1 LKRPGPLYSFRE
13 KNRGEAPY
21 GGIFMYEQ
29 KLENCKICGKVF
41 LYHGG
46 IVVCD
51 ACKKDLD
58 DIYTRAREI
67 LRNKK
72 TTEEFDSIALAE
84 KIGVDP
90 IYIHILVEG
99 GYFERD
105 GFELDNSSSTRKNL
119 ARQFEAELKK
129 KKTGALG
136 KKPSSGGMFFEER
149 RKKDN

>member
-1 LKRPGPLYSFRE
+1 M
-13 KNRGEAPY
+13 NA
-21 GGIFMYEQ
+21 Q

-51 ACKKDLD
+51 KCKQDLD
-58 DIYTRAREI
+58 DIYARAREI

-84 KIGVDP
+84 EIGVDP

-105 GFELDNSSSTRKNL
+105 GFELDDSTSARRSL
-119 ARQFEAELKK
+119 AREFEAELNKK
-129 KKTGALG
+129 KPGAPE
-136 KKPSSGGMFFEER
+136 KKSSSRGMFLDER
-149 RKKDN
+149 RRRND

>member
-1 LKRPGPLYSFRE
+1 M
-13 KNRGEAPY
+13 NA
-21 GGIFMYEQ
+21 Q

-51 ACKKDLD
+51 TCKQDLD
-58 DIYTRAREI
+58 DIYVRAREV

-72 TTEEFDSIALAE
+72 ATEEFDSIALAGE
-84 KIGVDP
+84 IDVDP

-105 GFELDNSSSTRKNL
+105 GFELDGSTSARKNL
-119 ARQFEAELKK
+119 AREFEAELKK
-129 KKTGALG
+129 KKSGSSG
-136 KKPSSGGMFFEER
+136 EKPSSRGMFLEER
-149 RKKDN
+149 LKKDK

>member
-1 LKRPGPLYSFRE
+1 MNAK
-13 KNRGEAPY
+13 
-21 GGIFMYEQ
+21 

-41 LYHGG
+41 LYRGG

-51 ACKKDLD
+51 TCKEDLD
-58 DIYTRAREI
+58 DIYVRAREV

-72 TTEEFDSIALAE
+72 TTEEFDSIALAGE
-84 KIGVDP
+84 IDVDP

-105 GFELDNSSSTRKNL
+105 GFELDGSTSARKNL

-129 KKTGALG
+129 KK
-136 KKPSSGGMFFEER
+136 PRSSGEKPASRGMFLEER
-149 RKKDN
+149 LKKDK

>member
-1 LKRPGPLYSFRE
+1 MHVR
-13 KNRGEAPY
+13 
-21 GGIFMYEQ
+21 

-51 ACKKDLD
+51 KCKRDLD
-58 DIYTRAREI
+58 DIYAKAREI

-84 KIGVDP
+84 EIGVDP

-105 GFELDNSSSTRKNL
+105 GFELDNSASARRNL
-119 ARQFEAELKK
+119 AREIEAELNKK
-129 KKTGALG
+129 KPKTSEN
-136 KKPSSGGMFFEER
+136 KPSSRGMFLDER
-149 RKKDN
+149 RRKDQ

>member
-1 LKRPGPLYSFRE
+1 M
-13 KNRGEAPY
+13 NA
-21 GGIFMYEQ
+21 Q

-51 ACKKDLD
+51 TCKQDLD
-58 DIYTRAREI
+58 DIYARAREI

-72 TTEEFDSIALAE
+72 PTEDFDSIALAE
-84 KIGVDP
+84 EIGVDP

-105 GFELDNSSSTRKNL
+105 GFELDDSTSARRNL
-119 ARQFEAELKK
+119 AREFEAELNRKK
-129 KKTGALG
+129 RGDSG
-136 KKPSSGGMFFEER
+136 KKPSSRGMFLDER
-149 RKKDN
+149 RRKDN